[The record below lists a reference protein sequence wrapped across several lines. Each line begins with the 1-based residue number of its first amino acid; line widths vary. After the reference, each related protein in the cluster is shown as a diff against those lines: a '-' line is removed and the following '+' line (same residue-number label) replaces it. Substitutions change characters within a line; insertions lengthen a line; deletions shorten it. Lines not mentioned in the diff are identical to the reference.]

1 MAGAGQ
7 LTADSGCAQKI
18 EGPSRICGKPS
29 RRRRSVRASRRIDRT
44 PGAGQTGKGGLLQ
57 WRTRIHRKAVKV
69 RPF

>member
-29 RRRRSVRASRRIDRT
+29 RRRRSVRASRRT
-44 PGAGQTGKGGLLQ
+44 LGAGQTGKGGLLQ